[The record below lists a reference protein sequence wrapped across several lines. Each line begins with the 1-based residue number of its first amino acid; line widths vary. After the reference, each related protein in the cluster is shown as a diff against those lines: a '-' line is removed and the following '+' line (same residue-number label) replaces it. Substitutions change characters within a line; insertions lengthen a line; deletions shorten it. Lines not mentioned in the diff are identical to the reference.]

1 MMLLQAIHR
10 LSTRCFALLLLA
22 GTATALLHTA
32 EATTALN
39 GFNLEED
46 AQGTVRIQLDTPHPI
61 AVEEQRQQGVY
72 KLILKNTVIS
82 DKMKREGLPVVMDT
96 QGKYIARATQLP
108 NNQVSI
114 TIPNGVELHHQV
126 QVVGGA
132 ATPPENTRPE
142 SAVTVESPPSTPYF
156 TPTRSAK
163 KLSKVV
169 LHHAPVAR
177 KVVRAVSRAS
187 HTAAVQQ
194 GGTPPSKH
202 ASYVR
207 LTPAHPTM
215 VATHTPAQAST
226 LSSTGAPAIATPSVV
241 SSSMHENATPI
252 ATSTTTAPSAVGSIM
267 LASVEAPPTPFETL
281 PTALVFDT
289 QWLANRFNTAETAPV
304 SPLEIPWMPLLNIG
318 VGTALAVGL
327 GVWAKKSGLPQQWL
341 GKQPQ
346 PLEPLHVE
354 LASLHQPETALFTP
368 KAIYT
373 PTAGVELLPIAAS
386 TTAHA
391 LEDTNEAVI
400 QASQNILDSLFINR
414 LKEQATR
421 TPETPAVPESATV
434 STVPITPPPPATVPP
449 SAMVP
454 EASTSILMPTVVPPS
469 QPSVSPFSAAQTG
482 SGLQATLVQAIK
494 KSEAPPARTV
504 KAPAMLVVTGTPKKQ
519 DFKAITQRLGNKKFL
534 GVY

>member
-132 ATPPENTRPE
+132 ATPPETARPE
-142 SAVTVESPPSTPYF
+142 PAVTVEAPPSTPYF
-156 TPTRSAK
+156 TPTRSVK
-163 KLSKVV
+163 KAVV
-169 LHHAPVAR
+169 HHAPVAR
-177 KVVRAVSRAS
+177 NVSRAS
-187 HTAAVQQ
+187 HTVAVHQATDT
-194 GGTPPSKH
+194 TPQNH
-202 ASYVR
+202 ASYAR
-207 LTPAHPTM
+207 LKPAHPTNA
-215 VATHTPAQAST
+215 VTHTATPAST
-226 LSSTGAPAIATPSVV
+226 VSSTVAPAVETTPSVV
-241 SSSMHENATPI
+241 SRNTTPTVTP
-252 ATSTTTAPSAVGSIM
+252 ATTTSAVGSIM
-267 LASVEAPPTPFETL
+267 LAGVAEAPSTPSETL
-281 PTALVFDT
+281 PTALVFNT
-289 QWLANRFNTAETAPV
+289 QWLANRFNTAETTPV
-304 SPLEIPWMPLLNIG
+304 SPVELPWMPLLNIG

-327 GVWAKKSGLPQQWL
+327 GVWAKKKGLPQQWL

-354 LASLHQPETALFTP
+354 LASLHQPDAVSSTP
-368 KAIYT
+368 KAVYT
-373 PTAGVELLPIAAS
+373 PTAGVEVPPIVAS
-386 TTAHA
+386 TPT
-391 LEDTNEAVI
+391 LTPEDTNEAVI

-421 TPETPAVPESATV
+421 TPEEAPAVPESATV
-434 STVPITPPPPATVPP
+434 STAVPTPPPPPATVSPT
-449 SAMVP
+449 AMVP
-454 EASTSILMPTVVPPS
+454 EANTPILTPTVVPPA
-469 QPSVSPFSAAQTG
+469 QPPVSPFSIVQTG

-494 KSEAPPARTV
+494 KSEAPPTRTV